1 MRIAVYVNDDDI
13 VVRAEVYNEA
23 QTAPIEDSKGLRVR
37 SVSENV
43 ITSHTGHR
51 IDLKTF
57 LANPS
62 SFVCGDDGLVKQVPS
77 RANTTVIPNLD
88 MSVPFSFARANTI
101 KAQGLL

>member
-1 MRIAVYVNDDDI
+1 MRIAVYVNDDDV

-77 RANTTVIPNLD
+77 RANTSLIPNLD

>member
-1 MRIAVYVNDDDI
+1 MRIAVYVNEDDV
-13 VVRAEVYNEA
+13 VVRAEVYNES
-23 QTAPIEDSKGLRVR
+23 QKAPIEDTNGLRVR

-43 ITSHTGHR
+43 ITDHSGNR

-62 SFVCGDDGLVKQVPS
+62 SFICGDDGLVKQVPS

-88 MSVPFSFARANTI
+88 MSVPFSFARANTV
-101 KAQGLL
+101 KSHGLL

>member
-1 MRIAVYVNDDDI
+1 MRIAVYVNDDDV

-23 QTAPIEDSKGLRVR
+23 QTVPIEDSKGLRVR

-43 ITSHTGHR
+43 ITNHTGHR

-88 MSVPFSFARANTI
+88 MSVPFSFARANTT
-101 KAQGLL
+101 KSHGLL

>member
-13 VVRAEVYNEA
+13 VVRAEVYNES
-23 QTAPIEDSKGLRVR
+23 QKAPIDDTNGLRVR

-43 ITSHTGHR
+43 ITDHAGNR

-62 SFVCGDDGLVKQVPS
+62 SFICGDDGLVKQSPR

-88 MSVPFSFARANTI
+88 MSVPFSFARANTV
-101 KAQGLL
+101 KSHGLL